1 MALFLYIKAMS
12 KYRFKTVEEF
22 QADGLWIESLHSE
35 HDGGYPEKWNDC
47 GEMNH
52 FFGQPIDDKYNKS
65 IDAGN
70 NFKGPD
76 NWTFRACNFTL
87 NIEIEV
93 PLEEILKQIKENNS
107 LITKNKMRNT
117 VKNTGKQVNE
127 MSEKFV
133 FMDKTINV
141 LNVGFSTC
149 KNVVL
154 FGPGG
159 HGKSEITLD
168 FLKAKGIDPFIQTM
182 GTGMTTDRLFGG
194 LDIPTFEKTGKIE
207 YLVENSFMNHEYVI
221 FEELFDAPD
230 FILEQLKDI
239 LSSGVFR
246 NGTQI
251 FPISTKFIICC
262 TNRTR
267 DEFSKNMSL
276 KALME
281 RFPLE
286 LNVIWDNYTEISYNK
301 LLESKFGEGEVD
313 PVIPYLLQEY
323 AKNGITISPRVA
335 VTAYQI
341 YDECGPES
349 LAFIAEFA
357 KKPSLIAETIKKFE
371 STIKF
376 RELSAAIANSIET
389 LNTLPLVSQT
399 DEKDFKAMLKT
410 LENQLTDIMGITV
423 SDDIAT
429 MHSQLVKGAKA
440 EFDKFTKNL
449 TITSFI

>member
-1 MALFLYIKAMS
+1 MK
-12 KYRFKTVEEF
+12 KYRFKTIEEF
-22 QADGLWIESLHSE
+22 KLEGLWEDDSYSSSY
-35 HDGGYPEKWNDC
+35 DGYPSGWAED
-47 GEMNH
+47 GDMNKYL
-52 FFGQPIDDKYNKS
+52 GMDIPDKFNS
-65 IDAGN
+65 PMEQRRSFNMDG
-70 NFKGPD
+70 
-76 NWTFRACNFTL
+76 WTF
-87 NIEIEV
+87 E
-93 PLEEILKQIKENNS
+93 PDDYILKEEEPVDITEVIEQVKQLNKNS
-107 LITKNKMRNT
+107 LKTKEKMATKTKNA
-117 VKNTGKQVNE
+117 VKNPVA
-127 MSEKFV
+127 EKFV
-133 FMDKTINV
+133 FMDKTVSI
-141 LNVGFSTC
+141 LNVGFSTA
-149 KNVVL
+149 KNVIL
-154 FGPGG
+154 YGPGG

-194 LDIPTFEKTGKIE
+194 LDIPTFETTGKIE
-207 YLVENSFMNHEYVI
+207 YLVHNSFMNHEYVI

-251 FPISTKFIICC
+251 FPIETKFIICC

-335 VTAYQI
+335 VTAYQV

-349 LAFIAEFA
+349 LSFIAEFA
-357 KKPSLIAETIKKFE
+357 KKPSLISEAIKKFE

-376 RELSAAIANSIET
+376 RELSAAITFSIET
-389 LNTLPLVSQT
+389 LNTLPLISRE
-399 DEKDFKAMLKT
+399 DEKLHKDAISGLKK
-410 LENQLTDIMGITV
+410 QLSDIKGLV
-423 SDDIAT
+423 VGDDVVHV
-429 MHSQLVKGAKA
+429 HSQLVKAA
-440 EFDKFTKNL
+440 TSALEKFEKNL
-449 TITSFI
+449 TIASFI

>member
-1 MALFLYIKAMS
+1 MT
-12 KYRFKTVEEF
+12 KYRFKTQEEF
-22 QADGLWIESLHSE
+22 EDVDLWNE
-35 HDGGYPEKWNDC
+35 DYDCPYFWNEEGD
-47 GEMNH
+47 MNH
-52 FFGQPIDDKYNKS
+52 FMGQDIPDKFIKQIEAGHDLNHDD
-65 IDAGN
+65 
-70 NFKGPD
+70 
-76 NWTFRACNFTL
+76 WTFRANQCIL
-87 NIEIEV
+87 NSIELSE
-93 PLEEILKQIKENNS
+93 EETKEILNQVKNNNS
-107 LITKNKMRNT
+107 LITKEKMKT
-117 VKNTGKQVNE
+117 KTKSVKKNPVGD
-127 MSEKFV
+127 KFV
-133 FMDKTINV
+133 FMDKTVNI
-141 LNVGFSTC
+141 LNVGYSTG

-168 FLKAKGIDPFIQTM
+168 FLKSKGIDPFIQTM

-194 LDIPTFEKTGKIE
+194 LDIPTFETTGKIE

-251 FPISTKFIICC
+251 FPINTKFIICC

-323 AKNGITISPRVA
+323 AKNSITISPRVA
-335 VTAYQI
+335 VTAYQV
-341 YDECGPES
+341 YDQCGPES

-357 KKPSLIAETIKKFE
+357 KKPSLIAEAIKKFE
-371 STIKF
+371 ATMKF
-376 RELSAAIANSIET
+376 RELSSGITHMIET
-389 LNTLPLVSQT
+389 LNTLPLGSRE
-399 DEKDFKAMLKT
+399 DEKTYKEALNSLSMQLKDIKG
-410 LENQLTDIMGITV
+410 LTVG
-423 SDDIAT
+423 DDVANV
-429 MHSQLVKGAKA
+429 HAQLVKAA
-440 EFDKFTKNL
+440 TSSVDKFTKNL
-449 TITSFI
+449 TIASFI

>member
-1 MALFLYIKAMS
+1 MT
-12 KYRFKTVEEF
+12 KYRFKTREEF
-22 QADGLWIESLHSE
+22 IDDGLWNEEDNCPH
-35 HDGGYPEKWNDC
+35 HWNNHE
-47 GEMNH
+47 EMNH
-52 FFGQPIDDKYNKS
+52 FMGQDIPDKFIRQIEGGYDFNHDD
-65 IDAGN
+65 
-70 NFKGPD
+70 
-76 NWTFRACNFTL
+76 WTFRSNQCML
-87 NIEIEV
+87 NSVELTE
-93 PLEEILKQIKENNS
+93 EETQEILKQLKNNS
-107 LITKNKMRNT
+107 LITERKMKSTATKSVKKNP
-117 VKNTGKQVNE
+117 VGD
-127 MSEKFV
+127 KFV
-133 FMDKTINV
+133 FMDKTVNI

-149 KNVVL
+149 KNVIL
-154 FGPGG
+154 YGPGG

-168 FLKAKGIDPFIQTM
+168 FLKAKGIEPFIQTM

-194 LDIPTFEKTGKIE
+194 LDIPTFETTGKIE

-251 FPISTKFIICC
+251 FPINTKFIICC

-335 VTAYQI
+335 VTAYQV

-349 LAFIAEFA
+349 LSFIAEFA
-357 KKPSLIAETIKKFE
+357 KKPSLISEAIKKFE

-376 RELSAAIANSIET
+376 RDLSAAITFSIET
-389 LNTLPLVSQT
+389 LTTLPLVSRE
-399 DEKDFKAMLKT
+399 DEKMYKTAISDLKK
-410 LENQLTDIMGITV
+410 QLSDIKGLV
-423 SDDIAT
+423 VGDDVVHV
-429 MHSQLVKGAKA
+429 HSQLVKAA
-440 EFDKFTKNL
+440 TSALEKFEKNL
-449 TITSFI
+449 TIASFI

>member
-1 MALFLYIKAMS
+1 MS
-12 KYRFKTVEEF
+12 KYRFKTIEEF
-22 QADGLWIESLHSE
+22 KSEGLWEDDSYSSS
-35 HDGGYPEKWNDC
+35 HDGYPSGWCED
-47 GEMNH
+47 GGMNKYI
-52 FFGQPIDDKYNKS
+52 GMDVPDKFNS
-65 IDAGN
+65 PMEQRRSFNMDS
-70 NFKGPD
+70 
-76 NWTFRACNFTL
+76 WTF
-87 NIEIEV
+87 E
-93 PLEEILKQIKENNS
+93 PDDYILKEEEVVDITEVIQQVKQLNKNS
-107 LITKNKMRNT
+107 LTTKKAMKATKNA
-117 VKNTGKQVNE
+117 VKNPVA
-127 MSEKFV
+127 EKFV
-133 FMDKTINV
+133 FMDKTVSI
-141 LNVGFSTC
+141 LNVGFSTA
-149 KNVVL
+149 KNVIL
-154 FGPGG
+154 YGPGG

-168 FLKAKGIDPFIQTM
+168 FLKAKGIEPFIQTM

-194 LDIPTFEKTGKIE
+194 LDIPTFETTGKIE
-207 YLVENSFMNHEYVI
+207 YLVHNSFMNHEYVI

-251 FPISTKFIICC
+251 FPIETKFIICC

-301 LLESKFGEGEVD
+301 LLESKFGVDNVD

-335 VTAYQI
+335 VTAYQV

-349 LAFIAEFA
+349 LSFIAEFA
-357 KKPSLIAETIKKFE
+357 KKPSLISEAIKKFE

-376 RELSAAIANSIET
+376 RDLSAAITYSIET
-389 LNTLPLVSQT
+389 LTNLPLVT
-399 DEKDFKAMLKT
+399 REDEKLHKGAISDLKK
-410 LENQLTDIMGITV
+410 QLADIKGLTV
-423 SDDIAT
+423 GDDVVHV
-429 MHSQLVKGAKA
+429 HSQLVKAA
-440 EFDKFTKNL
+440 TSALEKFEKNL
-449 TITSFI
+449 TIAAFI

>member
-1 MALFLYIKAMS
+1 MS
-12 KYRFKTVEEF
+12 KYRFKTKEEF
-22 QADGLWIESLHSE
+22 IDDDLWLEDSYSSS
-35 HDGGYPEKWNDC
+35 HDGYPQEWCEDGRMNKYLGEEIPNKFNNHIEQGYSFDMS
-47 GEMNH
+47 G
-52 FFGQPIDDKYNKS
+52 
-65 IDAGN
+65 
-70 NFKGPD
+70 
-76 NWTFRACNFTL
+76 WTFRIDDVTEVIEPEI
-87 NIEIEV
+87 NIEEALNQV
-93 PLEEILKQIKENNS
+93 KQLNS
-107 LITKNKMRNT
+107 LKTKKKMATKTKNAVKST
-117 VKNTGKQVNE
+117 VA
-127 MSEKFV
+127 EKFV
-133 FMDKTINV
+133 FMDKTVSI
-141 LNVGFSTC
+141 LNVGFQTR

-154 FGPGG
+154 YGAGG

-168 FLKAKGIDPFIQTM
+168 FLKAKGINPFIQTM

-194 LDIPTFEKTGKIE
+194 LDIPTFETTGKIE

-251 FPISTKFIICC
+251 FPINTKFIICC

-286 LNVIWDNYTEISYNK
+286 LNVIWDNYTEITYNK

-335 VTAYQI
+335 VTAYQV

-349 LAFIAEFA
+349 LSFIAEFA

-376 RELSAAIANSIET
+376 RDLSSGITDMIET
-389 LNTLPLVSQT
+389 LNSLPLVSKD
-399 DEKDFKAMLKT
+399 DEATYKEALNSLTK
-410 LENQLTDIMGITV
+410 QLADMKGLV
-423 SDDIAT
+423 VGDDVANV
-429 MHSQLVKGAKA
+429 HAQLVKAA
-440 EFDKFTKNL
+440 TSALEKFNKNL
-449 TITSFI
+449 TIASFV

>member
-1 MALFLYIKAMS
+1 MS
-12 KYRFKTVEEF
+12 KYRFKTLEEF
-22 QADGLWIESLHSE
+22 KEDSQWVDESYVVPLR
-35 HDGGYPEKWNDC
+35 GYPEGWANG
-47 GEMNH
+47 GEMNKYI
-52 FFGQPIDDKYNKS
+52 GQDVPDEYNSIMESNQELRISGWVFSPDDYVLNEPID
-65 IDAGN
+65 I
-70 NFKGPD
+70 
-76 NWTFRACNFTL
+76 T
-87 NIEIEV
+87 EV
-93 PLEEILKQIKENNS
+93 LEQVKQLNS
-107 LITKNKMRNT
+107 LKTKEKMATKTKNAVKST
-117 VKNTGKQVNE
+117 VA
-127 MSEKFV
+127 EKFV
-133 FMDKTINV
+133 FMDKTVSI
-141 LNVGFSTC
+141 LNVGFSTA

-154 FGPGG
+154 YGPGG

-168 FLKAKGIDPFIQTM
+168 FLKAKGINPFIQTM

-194 LDIPTFEKTGKIE
+194 LDIPTFETTGKIE

-251 FPISTKFIICC
+251 FPINTKFIICC

-286 LNVIWDNYTEISYNK
+286 LNVIWDNYTEITYNK

-335 VTAYQI
+335 VTAYQV

-349 LAFIAEFA
+349 LSFIAEFA

-376 RELSAAIANSIET
+376 RDLSSGITDMIET
-389 LNTLPLVSQT
+389 LNSLPLVSKN
-399 DEKDFKAMLKT
+399 DEATYKEALNSLTK
-410 LENQLTDIMGITV
+410 QLADMKGLV
-423 SDDIAT
+423 VGDDVANV
-429 MHSQLVKGAKA
+429 HAQLVKAA
-440 EFDKFTKNL
+440 TSALEKFNKNL
-449 TITSFI
+449 TIASFL